1 MCSAHAAVR
10 HLLGGLLAEKQ
21 VVTVVDMEAGLE
33 HLSRGT
39 GRHVETLLVVMEP
52 YYKALETARRCAELG
67 RELGIPQVLA
77 VANKLRGE
85 EDQAAV
91 RHYAVAHGLGLAG
104 EVPFDADISQA
115 DQSGTAP
122 ELRSGSAAARAIDSL
137 TTALNLREA
146 MSCSG
151 LRSTVPQGER
161 AEIP

>member
-10 HLLGGLLAEKQ
+10 HLLGGLLEEKQ

-33 HLSRGT
+33 HLSRAT
-39 GRHVETLLVVMEP
+39 GRHVDTLLVVMEP

-85 EDQAAV
+85 EDRAAV
-91 RHYAVAHGLGLAG
+91 RHYAAAHGLGLAG
-104 EVPFDADISQA
+104 EVPFDAGVYQA

-122 ELRSGSAAARAIDSL
+122 ELAPESAAARAIDSL
-137 TTALNLREA
+137 TSALKLPEA
-146 MSCSG
+146 R
-151 LRSTVPQGER
+151 L
-161 AEIP
+161 